1 MGISFVAAMTMIVVV
16 AAAATGSA
24 AQSTPQCASK
34 LLGCGKYLNS
44 TTTPPDTC
52 CGPLKQEAKDDLL
65 CLCAIFNNTAVL
77 KAFNVNIT
85 QALQMAKRCGVDADQ
100 SACATAT
107 ASPSGSASPPSSS
120 TNTTSSPAGKSDNS
134 AHGVTSIG
142 LPGLVSLLLCWWSL
156 VA

>member
-34 LLGCGKYLNS
+34 LLGCGRYLNS

-65 CLCAIFNNTAVL
+65 CLCTIFNNTAVL

-107 ASPSGSASPPSSS
+107 ASPSGSVNNCLTLLSG
-120 TNTTSSPAGKSDNS
+120 SPAGKSDNS